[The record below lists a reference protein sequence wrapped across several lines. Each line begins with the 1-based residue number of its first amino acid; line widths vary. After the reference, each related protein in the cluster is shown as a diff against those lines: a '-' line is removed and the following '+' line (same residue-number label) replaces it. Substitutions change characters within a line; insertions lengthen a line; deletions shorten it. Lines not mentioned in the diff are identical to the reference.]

1 MNRRVGEDMTV
12 VVRPYT
18 NADLPGV
25 ANLRA
30 LLYKHP
36 DDDQIDWYSSVWSWL
51 ERQPA
56 GEPHR
61 WVLTTGETIA
71 GFLAAVPQV
80 YRIGRH
86 RVVAY
91 TPTDY
96 MVHPNHGFHAIP
108 LMRTFF
114 KTCQNCVTC
123 DSSVPTIKLQSRFG
137 VNSVAELRHTAKL
150 FEASVL
156 PRSIPG
162 PVQRLLNGGMR
173 ITDEVLTFRAE
184 RGLKAEVLDS
194 FDERFDI
201 LFENI
206 ADTLP
211 CLPVKDAAFLRWRY
225 GPGSPHAEALTLG
238 ISGPDGLLGYAILR
252 VTVTGRDGY
261 VLDLTTLPGR
271 RDVARELL
279 RCAVRHFMQA
289 GVELIRYRFLE
300 SPTSPEARDAWR
312 LGFFPRKRRH
322 QLLVKFADP
331 ALQELARN
339 PANWAYNTGDGE
351 MGFWVR

>member
-1 MNRRVGEDMTV
+1 MTAI
-12 VVRPYT
+12 VRPYT

-25 ANLRA
+25 AKLRA
-30 LLYKHP
+30 LLYHHAG
-36 DDDQIDWYSSVWSWL
+36 DDQIDWYASVWNWL

-56 GEPHR
+56 GEPYR
-61 WVLTTGETIA
+61 WVLTNGDTVA

-80 YRIGRH
+80 YRIGGQ

-96 MVHPNHGFHAIP
+96 MVHPNYGFHAIP

-114 KTCQNCVTC
+114 QTCRNCVTC
-123 DSSVPTIKLQSRFG
+123 DSSIPAIRLQTRLG
-137 VNSVAELRHTAKL
+137 AEPVAELRHTAKL
-150 FEASVL
+150 FDASVL
-156 PRSIPG
+156 PGSIPK
-162 PVQRLLNGGMR
+162 PVRYLLNGGMR
-173 ITDEVLTFRAE
+173 VADDVLTI
-184 RGLKAEVLDS
+184 RGGPRLQVDVVDV
-194 FDERFDI
+194 FDERFDT
-201 LFENI
+201 LFEHN
-206 ADTLP
+206 AGALP
-211 CLPVKDAAFLRWRY
+211 CLPVKDAAYLRWRY

-238 ISGPDGLLGYAILR
+238 ISGRDGLLGYAILR
-252 VTVTGRDGY
+252 VTVSGRDGY
-261 VLDLTTLPGR
+261 VLDLTTRPGR

-279 RCAVRHFMQA
+279 RRAVQYFRQT

-322 QLLVKFADP
+322 HLLVKFADP

-339 PANWAYNTGDGE
+339 PAHWAYNTGDGE
-351 MGFWVR
+351 MGYWVR